1 MVEVFKTNVSQ
12 NKQANFIIQEL
23 QLYFPDCL
31 INFDL
36 EDVDCILR
44 IEGNR
49 ENFENIPNLLKEQGY
64 QCELL

>member
-1 MVEVFKTNVSQ
+1 MVEVFKTNVTQ
-12 NKQANFIIQEL
+12 NKQANFIIHEL

-49 ENFENIPNLLKEQGY
+49 ESFESIPNLLKEQGY